1 MATIKLRNGIE
12 LSDFG
17 KPYFVAELNTSHFGD
32 LETARQMIVR
42 AREVGC
48 DCVKFQSW
56 STQSL
61 YSKSFYDANPVAR
74 RMVGKFALAED
85 SLRDLALVQ
94 RYGLFR
100 RWRPGSIAGTTAQSS
115 TTKSST
121 RTLAHSSG

>member
-1 MATIKLRNGIE
+1 MASIKLRNGIE

-32 LETARQMIVR
+32 LDIARQMILR

-85 SLRDLALVQ
+85 SLRDLARFVAE
-94 RYGLFR
+94 RE
-100 RWRPGSIAGTTAQSS
+100 S
-115 TTKSST
+115 
-121 RTLAHSSG
+121 